1 MINSENSS
9 IDELL
14 TIDTIKNNILPK
26 YSIYNADI
34 NIVKIKDTTKQRAV
48 FKINYNN
55 NYYCIKKVYYDEA
68 NLLFVYSAME
78 WLYRNDIKVPK
89 LLPANNGNRFVIY
102 NNMLFILTYWVE
114 GDKCD
119 FDNINHLYL
128 SSKTLGKIHKTSK
141 NFTPIFG
148 SVKRQS
154 LDDYHLTLTK
164 HLNSILKC
172 ANLANNYQDK
182 FSKIFVKNLDYNLE
196 LAKLALSFT
205 SSMDKD
211 DLSTSLCHGDYVNKN
226 IIINKDCIW
235 IIDFDKCS
243 YDYCSHDIA
252 YFLRRL
258 LKRPSSN
265 WSTYLTLKV
274 IDSYLENNSLTESDF
289 KYILAYIAF
298 PQKFWK
304 ISRDYYNNIKKCNP
318 ISFCTLLE
326 KGLERSET
334 QLDFIYR
341 LVRILKD
348 KYSINIL

>member
-14 TIDTIKNNILPK
+14 TIDTIKNNILPE

-34 NIVKIKDTTKQRAV
+34 NTVKIKDTTKQRAV

-55 NYYCIKKVYYDEA
+55 NCYCIKKVYYDEA

-78 WLYRNDIKVPK
+78 WLYRNGIKVPK

-182 FSKIFVKNLDYNLE
+182 FSKIFLKNLDYNLE

>member
-1 MINSENSS
+1 
-9 IDELL
+9 
-14 TIDTIKNNILPK
+14 
-26 YSIYNADI
+26 
-34 NIVKIKDTTKQRAV
+34 
-48 FKINYNN
+48 
-55 NYYCIKKVYYDEA
+55 
-68 NLLFVYSAME
+68 
-78 WLYRNDIKVPK
+78 
-89 LLPANNGNRFVIY
+89 
-102 NNMLFILTYWVE
+102 MLFILTYRVE

-182 FSKIFVKNLDYNLE
+182 FSKIFLKNLDYNLE

>member
-14 TIDTIKNNILPK
+14 TIDNIKNNILPK

-34 NIVKIKDTTKQRAV
+34 NTVKIKDTTKQRAV

-55 NYYCIKKVYYDEA
+55 NCYCIKKVYYDEA

-78 WLYRNDIKVPK
+78 WLYRNGIKVPK

-182 FSKIFVKNLDYNLE
+182 FSKIFLKNLDYNLE

>member
-34 NIVKIKDTTKQRAV
+34 NTVKIKDTTKQRAV

-55 NYYCIKKVYYDEA
+55 NCYCIKKVYYDEA

-78 WLYRNDIKVPK
+78 WLYRNGIKVPK

-128 SSKTLGKIHKTSK
+128 SSKILGKIHKTSK

-172 ANLANNYQDK
+172 TNLANNYQDK
-182 FSKIFVKNLDYNLE
+182 FSKIFLKNLDYNLE

>member
-34 NIVKIKDTTKQRAV
+34 NTVKIKDTTKQRAV

-55 NYYCIKKVYYDEA
+55 NCYCIKKVYYDEA

-78 WLYRNDIKVPK
+78 WLYRNGIKVPK
-89 LLPANNGNRFVIY
+89 LIPANNGNRFVIY

-141 NFTPIFG
+141 NFTPIFV

-182 FSKIFVKNLDYNLE
+182 FSKIFLKNLDYNLE

-226 IIINKDCIW
+226 RIINKDCIW

>member
-9 IDELL
+9 IDELF

-55 NYYCIKKVYYDEA
+55 NSYCIKKVYYDEA

-78 WLYRNDIKVPK
+78 WLYRNGIKVPK

-128 SSKTLGKIHKTSK
+128 SSKTLGKLHKTSK
-141 NFTPIFG
+141 NFTPILG
-148 SVKRQS
+148 SAKRQS

-182 FSKIFVKNLDYNLE
+182 FSKIF
-196 LAKLALSFT
+196 
-205 SSMDKD
+205 
-211 DLSTSLCHGDYVNKN
+211 
-226 IIINKDCIW
+226 
-235 IIDFDKCS
+235 
-243 YDYCSHDIA
+243 
-252 YFLRRL
+252 
-258 LKRPSSN
+258 
-265 WSTYLTLKV
+265 
-274 IDSYLENNSLTESDF
+274 
-289 KYILAYIAF
+289 
-298 PQKFWK
+298 
-304 ISRDYYNNIKKCNP
+304 
-318 ISFCTLLE
+318 
-326 KGLERSET
+326 
-334 QLDFIYR
+334 
-341 LVRILKD
+341 
-348 KYSINIL
+348 

>member
-26 YSIYNADI
+26 YSKYNADI
-34 NIVKIKDTTKQRAV
+34 NTVKIKDTTKQRAV

-55 NYYCIKKVYYDEA
+55 NCYCIKKVYYDEA

-78 WLYRNDIKVPK
+78 WLYRNGIKVPK

-182 FSKIFVKNLDYNLE
+182 FSKIFLKNLDYNLE